1 VGGKITYRHP
11 IRQQLLYPA
20 VPEKLARLR
29 FFMSCEH
36 SEADIRT
43 AVSTLAAELAAIS

>member
-1 VGGKITYRHP
+1 
-11 IRQQLLYPA
+11 

-36 SEADIRT
+36 SEADIRE
-43 AVSTLAAELAAIS
+43 AVAALASELAR

>member
-1 VGGKITYRHP
+1 
-11 IRQQLLYPA
+11 

-43 AVSTLAAELAAIS
+43 AVGRLAAELAAIS